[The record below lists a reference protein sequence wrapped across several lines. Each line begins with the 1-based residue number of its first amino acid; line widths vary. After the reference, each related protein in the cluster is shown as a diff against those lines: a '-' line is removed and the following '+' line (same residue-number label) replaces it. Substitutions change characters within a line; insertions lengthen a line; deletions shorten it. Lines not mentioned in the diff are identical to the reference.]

1 MPASSST
8 RIPMAVKPA
17 LQRALRT
24 KQLVKFTR
32 PFEDGSVDGYVLAI
46 GPQFFLLA
54 LVDDVR
60 FNGFQCLRISDV
72 RGLQAPAKYAAFIE
86 AALKVRGERM
96 PERPRLKLDSLEE
109 LLWSANRAFPLV
121 TIHREKVDPDI
132 CNIGRI
138 TAVKNNRVSLLEI
151 GPDALWDKEPCH
163 YNLKE
168 ITRVDFGGDYEEALH
183 LVGGAPR

>member
-1 MPASSST
+1 MPTSSSIRT
-8 RIPMAVKPA
+8 RMASKPG

-32 PFEDGSVDGYVLAI
+32 PFEPGSVDGYVLAI

-72 RGLQAPAKYAAFIE
+72 RGLQVPAKYAAFVE
-86 AALKVRGERM
+86 SALKVRGERM
-96 PERPRLKLDSLEE
+96 LRKPRLQLASLEE

-121 TIHREKVDPDI
+121 TIHREKVDPDV
-132 CNIGRI
+132 CHIGRI
-138 TAVKNNRVSLLEI
+138 TALQNNHVSLLEI
-151 GPDALWDKEPCH
+151 GPDALWDKEISE
-163 YNLKE
+163 YSLKE

-183 LVGGAPR
+183 LVGGAPH

>member
-1 MPASSST
+1 MPTSSST
-8 RIPMAVKPA
+8 RTRMAARSV
-17 LQRALRT
+17 LQLALRT
-24 KQLVKFTR
+24 RQLVKFTR
-32 PFEDGSVDGYVLAI
+32 PFEPGPVEGYVLAI

-72 RGLQAPAKYAAFIE
+72 RGLQAPAKYAAFVE
-86 AALKVRGERM
+86 AALTVRGERM
-96 PERPRLKLDSLEE
+96 RGRPRLRLDSLEE
-109 LLWSANRAFPLV
+109 LLWSANRSFPLV

-132 CNIGRI
+132 CHIGRI
-138 TAVKNNRVSLLEI
+138 TALKNNRVSLLEI
-151 GPDALWDKEPCH
+151 GPDALWDKEACH
-163 YNLKE
+163 YSLKE